1 MNSDKF
7 FRRLDGT
14 YNNLKHPTWGAKDT
28 PLLRKT
34 PVAYADGYSSLA
46 KRGVNSPNPR
56 EISNLLCHQ
65 DIPTENSADLSDFVW
80 VWGQFLDHEIDL
92 TEAAEPSENADIPIP
107 EDEPYHTGA
116 SMIPFKR
123 SAYAFTTG
131 LAKNNP
137 RQQINQLASYID
149 AANVYGVDSD
159 RLFELRAGD
168 GSGKMKVFHSRKG
181 DLLPFNT
188 TDLANATPASATEAS
203 RFFLAGDVRANE
215 HAILT
220 AMHTLFVRE
229 HNRLCDRVIE
239 KHPILLGK
247 DEEIFQLARKLVG
260 AIMQAITYKEF
271 IPALLGDNALSH
283 YDGYCE
289 DVNAGVA
296 NVFST
301 ACYRLGHSMLPDQLH
316 SATGKTHIKLRDAFF
331 NPDLIKE
338 RGIEFLLQG
347 RYKQKMQEIDLQIS
361 SEVRNFLFSPPND
374 ENQPFLDLAS
384 LNIQRGRDHGLADY
398 NSVRE
403 SYGLP
408 RVTGFDEI
416 TCKPKVQK
424 NLKILY
430 GDVNTIDPWIG
441 GLAEDHKE
449 GAQVGELIF
458 TVLKDQFERMRDG
471 DRFWYENDP
480 ILQGYQDKIES
491 VTLAKVIRRNTYLKD
506 VPDNVFRVKQIMA

>member
-7 FRRLDGT
+7 FRRLDGS
-14 YNNLKHPTWGAKDT
+14 YNNFKHTTWGAKNT

-34 PVAYADGYSSLA
+34 PVAYADGCSALA
-46 KRGVNSPNPR
+46 ERGEDSPNPR
-56 EISNLLCHQ
+56 NISNILCHQ
-65 DIPTENSADLSDFVW
+65 EAEVENSEGLSDFVW
-80 VWGQFLDHEIDL
+80 AWGQFLDHEIDL
-92 TEAAEPSENADIPIP
+92 TEAADP
-107 EDEPYHTGA
+107 EEHANIAVAVDDPYHTGGG
-116 SMIPFKR
+116 IIHFKR
-123 SAYAFTTG
+123 SAYAFSTG
-131 LAKNNP
+131 LGEGNP
-137 RQQINQLASYID
+137 RQQINQLSSYID
-149 AANVYGVDSD
+149 AANIYGVDED

-188 TDLANATPASATEAS
+188 TALPNAINPTDANPSD
-203 RFFLAGDVRANE
+203 FFLAGDVRANE
-215 HAILT
+215 HIVLT

-229 HNRLCDRVIE
+229 HNRLCDRVTE

-271 IPALLGDNALSH
+271 IPALLGANALSP
-283 YDGYCE
+283 YKGYCS

-301 ACYRLGHSMLPDQLH
+301 ACYRLGHSMLPDKLH
-316 SATGKTHIKLRDAFF
+316 SAGGKISINLRDAFF

-347 RYKQKMQEIDLQIS
+347 RYKQKMQNVDLKIS
-361 SEVRNFLFSPPND
+361 SEIRNFLFSLPNI

-398 NSVRE
+398 NSVRV
-403 SYGLP
+403 SYGLAP
-408 RVTGFDEI
+408 VTDFTDIGCDTE
-416 TCKPKVQK
+416 VQK
-424 NLKILY
+424 NLKKLY
-430 GDVNTIDPWIG
+430 GHVDNIDPWIG
-441 GLAEDHKE
+441 ALAEEHKD
-449 GAQVGELIF
+449 GAQVGEMIF
-458 TVLKDQFERMRDG
+458 SVLKDQFERMRDG

-480 ILQGYQDKIES
+480 ILQGYQHKIEG

-506 VPDNVFRVKQIMA
+506 VPDDVFRIGK

>member
-7 FRRLDGT
+7 FRRLDGS
-14 YNNLKHPTWGAKDT
+14 YNNLKFPSWGAKDT

-34 PVAYADGYSSLA
+34 PVAYADGYSALA
-46 KRGVNSPNPR
+46 VRGDNSPSPR
-56 EISNLLCHQ
+56 DISNLLCHQ
-65 DIPTENSADLSDFVW
+65 QKPTENSEKLSDFVW

-92 TEAAEPSENADIPIP
+92 TEAANPVKQANIDVAND
-107 EDEPYHTGA
+107 DPYHEGGGT
-116 SMIPFKR
+116 IPFKR

-137 RQQINQLASYID
+137 RQQVNQLSSYID
-149 AANVYGVDSD
+149 AANIYGVDED

-168 GSGKMKVFHSRKG
+168 GSGKLKVFHSRKG

-188 TDLANATPASATEAS
+188 TGLPNAMPANGADASH
-203 RFFLAGDVRANE
+203 FFLSGDIRANE
-215 HAILT
+215 HAVLT
-220 AMHTLFVRE
+220 AMHTLFMRE

-260 AIMQAITYKEF
+260 AMMQAITYKEF
-271 IPALLGDNALSH
+271 IPTLLGKDALSQ
-283 YDGYCE
+283 YCGYR
-289 DVNAGVA
+289 DNVNAGIA
-296 NVFST
+296 NMFST
-301 ACYRLGHSMLPDQLH
+301 ACYRLGHSMLPDELH
-316 SATGKTHIKLRDAFF
+316 SACSKKSIKLRDAFF

-361 SEVRNFLFSPPND
+361 SEVRNFLFSPPNK

-398 NSVRE
+398 NSARE
-403 SYGLP
+403 AYGLE
-408 RVTGFDEI
+408 RVTDFADI
-416 TCKPKVQK
+416 TCDAEVQQ
-424 NLKILY
+424 NLKKLY
-430 GDVNTIDPWIG
+430 KNVNNIDPWVG
-441 GLAEDHKE
+441 GLAEDHKA
-449 GAQVGELIF
+449 GAQVGEFIF

-480 ILQGYQDKIES
+480 ILQGYQDKIEN
-491 VTLAKVIRRNTYLKD
+491 VTLAKIIRRNTYLKD
-506 VPDNVFRVKQIMA
+506 VPDNVFRVRR